1 MTERGIIA
9 GQHCMVEYLDVLM
22 QPTTKAEAVL
32 VRLTFSNGELVMRRV
47 DLELIDA
54 FQLVPAAGS

>member
-9 GQHCMVEYLDVLM
+9 GQHCEVEYLDAGM
-22 QPTTKAEAVL
+22 QPTSKAEAVL

-47 DLELIDA
+47 DLELTDA
-54 FQLVPAAGS
+54 FQLLPAAGS

>member
-1 MTERGIIA
+1 MTDRGIIA
-9 GQHCMVEYLDVLM
+9 GQHCEVEYLDARM
-22 QPTTKAEAVL
+22 QPTSKAEAVL

-47 DLELIDA
+47 DLELIDG